1 MSPTPAPWRPTALR
15 YSNAAAAL
23 TARVSHYR
31 SRVEQSSLARRVLSR
46 RLVVLVV
53 AITVGWQVTSQLN
66 AAQRAQHSWGNSSA
80 VLMAVRPLK
89 AGDLID
95 SASVRIEQIPTRFLP
110 DGALVELPLNRRVRI
125 AVSTGE
131 ILLQSRVSATG
142 AGALSATLTTETQA
156 VTLSLGEAPAPVQ
169 IGDLVD
175 VISVSTAAT
184 GLDYGALHGDE
195 IETERVATAA
205 QVIQVTQGQATLAV
219 RREQVDELV
228 RAASTVPISL
238 VILR

>member
-1 MSPTPAPWRPTALR
+1 VSRIPAPSRPTALR

-23 TARVSHYR
+23 SARLIRYR

-46 RLVVLVV
+46 RLLVLAV

-66 AAQRAQHSWGNSSA
+66 AAQRAQYSWGNSTA
-80 VLMAVRPLK
+80 VIMAARPLK
-89 AGDLID
+89 AGELID
-95 SASVRIEQIPTRFLP
+95 SASVRVEQIPTRFLP
-110 DGALVELPLNRRVRI
+110 DGALVELPLNSRVRI
-125 AVSTGE
+125 AVSKGE
-131 ILLQSRVSATG
+131 ILLRGRVSAVG
-142 AGALSATLTTETQA
+142 AGALSATLTTQTQA

-169 IGDLVD
+169 VGDIVD
-175 VISVSTAAT
+175 VISVSTAST
-184 GLDYGALHGDE
+184 RLGYNSLQGDE

-219 RREQVDELV
+219 RREQVDALV

-238 VILR
+238 VILS

>member
-1 MSPTPAPWRPTALR
+1 MSRTPAPSRPIALR
-15 YSNAAAAL
+15 YSNDAAAL
-23 TARVSHYR
+23 TARVSRYR

-46 RLVVLVV
+46 RLLVLMV

-66 AAQRAQHSWGNSSA
+66 AAQRAQRSWGNSTA
-80 VLMAVRPLK
+80 VLMTARPLQ
-89 AGDLID
+89 AGELLD

-110 DGALVELPLNRRVRI
+110 DGALVELPLNSRARI
-125 AVSTGE
+125 AVSKGE
-131 ILLQSRVSATG
+131 ILLQSRVSAVG

-169 IGDLVD
+169 VGDIVD
-175 VISVSTAAT
+175 VISVSTAANRL
-184 GLDYGALHGDE
+184 GYGALQGDE

-219 RREQVDELV
+219 RREQVDALV

>member
-1 MSPTPAPWRPTALR
+1 MSRTPAPSRPTALR
-15 YSNAAAAL
+15 YSNAAAAII
-23 TARVSHYR
+23 ARLIHYR

-46 RLVVLVV
+46 RLLVLVV
-53 AITVGWQVTSQLN
+53 ALTVGWQVTSQLN
-66 AAQRAQHSWGNSSA
+66 AAQRAQHSWGNSTA
-80 VLMAVRPLK
+80 VIMAARSLK
-89 AGDLID
+89 AGELID

-110 DGALVELPLNRRVRI
+110 DGALVELPLNSRVRV
-125 AVSTGE
+125 AVSEGE
-131 ILLQSRVSATG
+131 ILLAGRVSAVG

-169 IGDLVD
+169 VGDIVD
-175 VISVSTAAT
+175 VISVSTAST
-184 GLDYGALHGDE
+184 RLEYSSLQGDE

-219 RREQVDELV
+219 RREQVDALV

-238 VILR
+238 VILS

>member
-1 MSPTPAPWRPTALR
+1 VSRTPAPSRPTALR

-23 TARVSHYR
+23 SARLIQYR

-46 RLVVLVV
+46 RLLVLAV

-66 AAQRAQHSWGNSSA
+66 AAQRAQHSWGNSTA
-80 VLMAVRPLK
+80 VIMTARPLK
-89 AGDLID
+89 AGELID

-110 DGALVELPLNRRVRI
+110 DGALVELPLNSRVRI
-125 AVSTGE
+125 DVSKGE
-131 ILLQSRVSATG
+131 ILLEGRVSAVG
-142 AGALSATLTTETQA
+142 AGALAATLTTQTQA

-169 IGDLVD
+169 VGDIVD
-175 VISVSTAAT
+175 VISVSTAST
-184 GLDYGALHGDE
+184 RLDYSSLQGDE
-195 IETERVATAA
+195 IETERVATAT

-219 RREQVDELV
+219 RREQVDALV

-238 VILR
+238 VILS